1 MDINSKIKII
11 YKYLAIIL
19 MFGLSN
25 FLTTAHAENY
35 TIEKIINGIDAN
47 VIFMR
52 HALAPGI
59 GDPNNFKIGD
69 CSTQRNL
76 NETGIAQA
84 VLIGKQL
91 KENSIQFNK
100 IYSSQ
105 WCRCY
110 QTATLLDLGKVH
122 EFAGLNSIFQNF
134 VSRRETLQKLE
145 QKLSE
150 IPSDQLIIFITHQV
164 NIQAITKK
172 NVASGEM
179 VAFNTSTKK
188 SHKINLSIQK

>member
-1 MDINSKIKII
+1 MFLGSNSVRHLNAAVFSNWP
-11 YKYLAIIL
+11 YLAYLTLENIIVDDVAACL
-19 MFGLSN
+19 
-25 FLTTAHAENY
+25 E
-35 TIEKIINGIDAN
+35 
-47 VIFMR
+47 
-52 HALAPGI
+52 
-59 GDPNNFKIGD
+59 
-69 CSTQRNL
+69 
-76 NETGIAQA
+76 
-84 VLIGKQL
+84 LIGKQL

-150 IPSDQLIIFITHQV
+150 ISLNKLVIFVTHQV

-188 SHKINLSIQK
+188 SHKINLSVQ

>member
-19 MFGLSN
+19 MLGLSN
-25 FLTTAHAENY
+25 FLTKANAENY
-35 TIEKIINGIDAN
+35 SIEEIINDIDAN

-91 KENSIQFNK
+91 KKNSIQFNK

-150 IPSDQLIIFITHQV
+150 ISLNKLVIFVTHQV

-172 NVASGEM
+172 NTASGEM
-179 VAFNTSTKK
+179 IVFNTSTKK
-188 SHKINLSIQK
+188 SHKINLSVQ

>member
-1 MDINSKIKII
+1 MKIKII

-19 MFGLSN
+19 MLGLSN
-25 FLTTAHAENY
+25 FLTKANAENY
-35 TIEKIINGIDAN
+35 SIEEIINDIDAN

-91 KENSIQFNK
+91 KKNSIQFNK

-134 VSRRETLQKLE
+134 VSRRKTLQKLE

-150 IPSDQLIIFITHQV
+150 ISLNKLVIFVTHQV

-188 SHKINLSIQK
+188 SHKINLSVQ

>member
-1 MDINSKIKII
+1 MDINSKVKII
-11 YKYLAIIL
+11 YKCIAIIL
-19 MFGLSN
+19 IFGLSN
-25 FLTTAHAENY
+25 LLTKAHAENY
-35 TIEKIINGIDAN
+35 SIRKIIEDIDAN

-59 GDPNNFKIGD
+59 GDPKNFKIDD

-76 NETGIAQA
+76 NEIGIAQA
-84 VLIGKQL
+84 VSIGKQL
-91 KENSIQFNK
+91 KENFIRFNK

-110 QTATLLDLGKVH
+110 QTATLLDLGIVH

-145 QKLSE
+145 RKLSE
-150 IPSDQLIIFITHQV
+150 ISLNKLVIFVTHQV

-188 SHKINLSIQK
+188 SHKINLSVQ

>member
-19 MFGLSN
+19 MLGLSN
-25 FLTTAHAENY
+25 FLTKANAENY
-35 TIEKIINGIDAN
+35 SIEEIINDVDAN

-91 KENSIQFNK
+91 KKNSIQFNK

-134 VSRRETLQKLE
+134 VSRRKTLQKLE

-150 IPSDQLIIFITHQV
+150 ISLNKLVIFVTHQV

-188 SHKINLSIQK
+188 SHKINLSIQR

>member
-1 MDINSKIKII
+1 MDINSKVKII
-11 YKYLAIIL
+11 YKCIVIIL
-19 MFGLSN
+19 IFGLSN
-25 FLTTAHAENY
+25 FLTKAHAENY
-35 TIEKIINGIDAN
+35 SIRKIIKNIDAN

-59 GDPNNFKIGD
+59 GDPKNFKIDD

-76 NETGIAQA
+76 NEIGIAQA
-84 VLIGKQL
+84 ISIGKQL
-91 KENSIQFNK
+91 KENFIRFNK

-110 QTATLLDLGKVH
+110 QTATLLDLGIVH

-145 QKLSE
+145 RKLSE
-150 IPSDQLIIFITHQV
+150 ISLNKLVIFVTHQV

-188 SHKINLSIQK
+188 SHKINLSAQ

>member
-1 MDINSKIKII
+1 MGINSKIKII
-11 YKYLAIIL
+11 YMYLAIIL

-25 FLTTAHAENY
+25 FLTKAHAENY
-35 TIEKIINGIDAN
+35 TIEEIINDIDAN
-47 VIFMR
+47 VIFIR

-91 KENSIQFNK
+91 KEKSIQFNK

-150 IPSDQLIIFITHQV
+150 ISLNKLVIFVTHQV

-188 SHKINLSIQK
+188 SHKINLSVQ

>member
-1 MDINSKIKII
+1 MDKNLKVKII
-11 YKYLAIIL
+11 YKYVVIIL

-25 FLTTAHAENY
+25 FLTKAHAGNY
-35 TIEKIINGIDAN
+35 SIEEIIKDIDAN

-91 KENSIQFNK
+91 KKNSIQFNK

-150 IPSDQLIIFITHQV
+150 ISLNKLVIFVTHQV

-188 SHKINLSIQK
+188 SHKINLSIQR

>member
-1 MDINSKIKII
+1 MDINSKVKII
-11 YKYLAIIL
+11 YKCIAIIL
-19 MFGLSN
+19 IFGLSN
-25 FLTTAHAENY
+25 LLTKAHAENY
-35 TIEKIINGIDAN
+35 SIEEIINGIDAN

-91 KENSIQFNK
+91 KKNSIQFNK

-110 QTATLLDLGKVH
+110 QTATLLDLGIVH

-134 VSRRETLQKLE
+134 VSRKETLQKLE

-150 IPSDQLIIFITHQV
+150 ISLNELVIFVTHQV

-188 SHKINLSIQK
+188 SHKINLSAQ

>member
-19 MFGLSN
+19 MLGLSN
-25 FLTTAHAENY
+25 FLTKANAENY
-35 TIEKIINGIDAN
+35 SIEEIINDVDAN
-47 VIFMR
+47 VIFIR

-91 KENSIQFNK
+91 KKNSIQFNK

-134 VSRRETLQKLE
+134 VSRRKTLQKLE

-150 IPSDQLIIFITHQV
+150 ISLNKLVIFVTHQV

-188 SHKINLSIQK
+188 SHKINLSVQ

>member
-1 MDINSKIKII
+1 
-11 YKYLAIIL
+11 

-25 FLTTAHAENY
+25 FLTKAHAENY
-35 TIEKIINGIDAN
+35 TIKEIINDIDAN

-91 KENSIQFNK
+91 KKNSIQFNK

-110 QTATLLDLGKVH
+110 QTATLLDLGIVR
-122 EFAGLNSIFQNF
+122 FAIKFFSKFK
-134 VSRRETLQKLE
+134 S
-145 QKLSE
+145 
-150 IPSDQLIIFITHQV
+150 FI
-164 NIQAITKK
+164 
-172 NVASGEM
+172 S
-179 VAFNTSTKK
+179 
-188 SHKINLSIQK
+188 

>member
-1 MDINSKIKII
+1 MDINLKVKII

-19 MFGLSN
+19 MLGLSN
-25 FLTTAHAENY
+25 FLTKANAENY
-35 TIEKIINGIDAN
+35 SIEEIINDIDAN

-91 KENSIQFNK
+91 KEK
-100 IYSSQ
+100 Y
-105 WCRCY
+105 
-110 QTATLLDLGKVH
+110 
-122 EFAGLNSIFQNF
+122 
-134 VSRRETLQKLE
+134 
-145 QKLSE
+145 
-150 IPSDQLIIFITHQV
+150 
-164 NIQAITKK
+164 IQANGVDVIKLQPYLIW
-172 NVASGEM
+172 V
-179 VAFNTSTKK
+179 
-188 SHKINLSIQK
+188 

>member
-1 MDINSKIKII
+1 MNINSKIKII

-19 MFGLSN
+19 MLGLSN
-25 FLTTAHAENY
+25 FLTKANAENY
-35 TIEKIINGIDAN
+35 TIEEIINDINAN

-91 KENSIQFNK
+91 KKNSIQFNK

-134 VSRRETLQKLE
+134 VSRRKTLQKLE

-150 IPSDQLIIFITHQV
+150 ISLNKLVIFVTHQV

-188 SHKINLSIQK
+188 SHKINLSVQ

>member
-1 MDINSKIKII
+1 MDINLKIKII

-25 FLTTAHAENY
+25 FLTKAHAENY
-35 TIEKIINGIDAN
+35 TIEEIINDIDAN

-91 KENSIQFNK
+91 KEKSIQFNK

-134 VSRRETLQKLE
+134 VSRKETLQKLE

-150 IPSDQLIIFITHQV
+150 ISLSKLVIFVTHQV

-172 NVASGEM
+172 NAASGEM
-179 VAFNTSTKK
+179 VAFNTSTKE
-188 SHKINLSIQK
+188 SHKINLLIQ

>member
-1 MDINSKIKII
+1 MTTISKVKII
-11 YKYLAIIL
+11 YICLIIIFI
-19 MFGLSN
+19 FGLSN
-25 FLTTAHAENY
+25 FPTKAYAENSNV
-35 TIEKIINGIDAN
+35 ERIIRDIDAN

-52 HALAPGI
+52 HTLAPGI

-76 NETGIAQA
+76 NKIGISQA

-91 KENSIQFNK
+91 KENSIQFNT

-134 VSRRETLQKLE
+134 VSRKETLQMLE
-145 QKLSE
+145 KKLSE
-150 IPSDQLIIFITHQV
+150 ISLNNLVIFVTHQV

-179 VAFNTSTKK
+179 VAFNTLTKR
-188 SHKINLSIQK
+188 SHKINLLIQ

>member
-1 MDINSKIKII
+1 MTTISKVKII
-11 YKYLAIIL
+11 YICLIIIFI
-19 MFGLSN
+19 FGLSN
-25 FLTTAHAENY
+25 FPTKAYAENSNV
-35 TIEKIINGIDAN
+35 KRIIRDVDAN

-52 HALAPGI
+52 HTLAPGI

-76 NETGIAQA
+76 NKIGISQA

-91 KENSIQFNK
+91 KENSIQFNT

-134 VSRRETLQKLE
+134 VSRKETLQMLE
-145 QKLSE
+145 KKLSE
-150 IPSDQLIIFITHQV
+150 ISLNDLVIFVTHQV

-179 VAFNTSTKK
+179 VAFNTLTKK
-188 SHKINLSIQK
+188 SHKINLLIQ

>member
-1 MDINSKIKII
+1 
-11 YKYLAIIL
+11 

-150 IPSDQLIIFITHQV
+150 ISLNKLVIFVTHQV

-188 SHKINLSIQK
+188 SHKINLSIQR

>member
-19 MFGLSN
+19 MLGLSN
-25 FLTTAHAENY
+25 FLTKANAENY
-35 TIEKIINGIDAN
+35 SIEEIINDIDAN

-59 GDPNNFKIGD
+59 GDPNNFRIGD

-91 KENSIQFNK
+91 KKNSIQFNK

-134 VSRRETLQKLE
+134 VSRRKILQKLE

-150 IPSDQLIIFITHQV
+150 ISSNKLVIFVTHQV

-172 NVASGEM
+172 NVASGGM

-188 SHKINLSIQK
+188 SHKINLSVQ

>member
-19 MFGLSN
+19 MLGLSN
-25 FLTTAHAENY
+25 FLTKAHAENY
-35 TIEKIINGIDAN
+35 TIKEIINDINAN

-91 KENSIQFNK
+91 KKNSIQFNK

-150 IPSDQLIIFITHQV
+150 ISLNKLVIFVTHQV

-188 SHKINLSIQK
+188 SHKINLSVQ

>member
-1 MDINSKIKII
+1 MGINSKIKII

-25 FLTTAHAENY
+25 FLTKAQAENY
-35 TIEKIINGIDAN
+35 TIEEIINGIDAN

-91 KENSIQFNK
+91 KEKSIQFNK

-134 VSRRETLQKLE
+134 VSRKETLQKLE

-150 IPSDQLIIFITHQV
+150 ISLSKLVIFVTHQV

-172 NVASGEM
+172 NAASGEM
-179 VAFNTSTKK
+179 VAFNTSTKE
-188 SHKINLSIQK
+188 SHKINLLIQ

>member
-1 MDINSKIKII
+1 MDINLKIKII

-19 MFGLSN
+19 MLGLSN
-25 FLTTAHAENY
+25 FLTKANAENY
-35 TIEKIINGIDAN
+35 SVEEIINDIDAN

-91 KENSIQFNK
+91 KKNSIQFNK

-134 VSRRETLQKLE
+134 VSRRKTLQKLE

-150 IPSDQLIIFITHQV
+150 ISLNKLVIFVTHQV

-188 SHKINLSIQK
+188 SHKINLSVQ

>member
-1 MDINSKIKII
+1 MTTTSKVKII
-11 YKYLAIIL
+11 YICLIIIFI
-19 MFGLSN
+19 FGLSN
-25 FLTTAHAENY
+25 FPTKTYAENSNL
-35 TIEKIINGIDAN
+35 ERIIRDIDAN
-47 VIFMR
+47 VIFLR

-150 IPSDQLIIFITHQV
+150 ISLNKLVIFVTHQV

-188 SHKINLSIQK
+188 SHKINLSVQ

>member
-19 MFGLSN
+19 MLGLSN
-25 FLTTAHAENY
+25 FLTKANAENY
-35 TIEKIINGIDAN
+35 SIEEIINDINAN

-91 KENSIQFNK
+91 KKNSIQFNK

-150 IPSDQLIIFITHQV
+150 IPLNKLIIFVTHQV

-188 SHKINLSIQK
+188 SHKINLSIQR

>member
-1 MDINSKIKII
+1 MDINLKIKII

-19 MFGLSN
+19 MLGLSN
-25 FLTTAHAENY
+25 FLTKANAENY
-35 TIEKIINGIDAN
+35 TIEEIINDINAN

-91 KENSIQFNK
+91 KKNSIQFNK

-134 VSRRETLQKLE
+134 VSRRKTLQKLE

-150 IPSDQLIIFITHQV
+150 ISLNKLVIFVTHQV

-188 SHKINLSIQK
+188 SHKINLSVQ

>member
-1 MDINSKIKII
+1 
-11 YKYLAIIL
+11 

-91 KENSIQFNK
+91 KKNSIQFNK

-150 IPSDQLIIFITHQV
+150 IPLNKLIIFVTHQV

-188 SHKINLSIQK
+188 SHKINLSIQR

>member
-19 MFGLSN
+19 MLGLSN
-25 FLTTAHAENY
+25 FLTKANAENY
-35 TIEKIINGIDAN
+35 SIEEIINDIDAN

-76 NETGIAQA
+76 NDTGIAQA

-91 KENSIQFNK
+91 KKNSIQFNK

-134 VSRRETLQKLE
+134 VSRRKTLQKLE

-150 IPSDQLIIFITHQV
+150 ISLNKLVIFVTHQV

-188 SHKINLSIQK
+188 SHKINLSVQ

>member
-1 MDINSKIKII
+1 
-11 YKYLAIIL
+11 

-110 QTATLLDLGKVH
+110 QTATLLGLGKVH

-150 IPSDQLIIFITHQV
+150 IPLNKLVIFVTHQV

-188 SHKINLSIQK
+188 SHKINLSIQR

>member
-1 MDINSKIKII
+1 MDINLKVKII

-19 MFGLSN
+19 MLGLSN
-25 FLTTAHAENY
+25 FLTKANAENY
-35 TIEKIINGIDAN
+35 SIEEIINDIDAN

-91 KENSIQFNK
+91 KKNSIQFNK

-134 VSRRETLQKLE
+134 ASRRKTLQKLE

-150 IPSDQLIIFITHQV
+150 ISLNKLVIFVTHQV

-172 NVASGEM
+172 NVAPGEI

-188 SHKINLSIQK
+188 SHKINLSVQ

>member
-1 MDINSKIKII
+1 MDINLKIKII

-19 MFGLSN
+19 MLGLSN
-25 FLTTAHAENY
+25 FLTKANAENY
-35 TIEKIINGIDAN
+35 SIEEIINDIDAN

-91 KENSIQFNK
+91 KKNSIQFNK

-134 VSRRETLQKLE
+134 VSRRKTLQKLE

-150 IPSDQLIIFITHQV
+150 ISLNKLVIFVTHQV

-188 SHKINLSIQK
+188 SHKINLSVQ

>member
-1 MDINSKIKII
+1 MGINSKIKII

-19 MFGLSN
+19 MLGLSN
-25 FLTTAHAENY
+25 FLTKANAENY
-35 TIEKIINGIDAN
+35 SIEEIINDIDAN

-91 KENSIQFNK
+91 KKNSIQFNK

-150 IPSDQLIIFITHQV
+150 ISLNKLVIFVTHQV

-188 SHKINLSIQK
+188 SHKINLSVQ

>member
-1 MDINSKIKII
+1 MNINSKIKII

-19 MFGLSN
+19 MLGLSN
-25 FLTTAHAENY
+25 FLTKANAENY
-35 TIEKIINGIDAN
+35 TIEEIINDINAN

-150 IPSDQLIIFITHQV
+150 ISLNKLVIFVTHQV

-188 SHKINLSIQK
+188 SHKINLSVQ

>member
-1 MDINSKIKII
+1 MGINSKIKII

-19 MFGLSN
+19 MFVLSN
-25 FLTTAHAENY
+25 FLTKAHAENY
-35 TIEKIINGIDAN
+35 TIEEIINDIDAN

-84 VLIGKQL
+84 VVIGKQL
-91 KENSIQFNK
+91 KEKSIQFNK

-134 VSRRETLQKLE
+134 VSRKETLQKLE

-150 IPSDQLIIFITHQV
+150 ISLSKLVIFVTHQV

-172 NVASGEM
+172 NAASGEM
-179 VAFNTSTKK
+179 VAFNTSTKE
-188 SHKINLSIQK
+188 SHKINLLIQ

>member
-1 MDINSKIKII
+1 MNINSKIKII

-19 MFGLSN
+19 MLGLSN
-25 FLTTAHAENY
+25 FLTKANAENY
-35 TIEKIINGIDAN
+35 TIEEIINDINAN

-91 KENSIQFNK
+91 KKNSIQFNK

-150 IPSDQLIIFITHQV
+150 ISLNKLVIFVTHQV

-188 SHKINLSIQK
+188 SHKINLSVQ

>member
-19 MFGLSN
+19 MLGLSN
-25 FLTTAHAENY
+25 FLTKANAENY
-35 TIEKIINGIDAN
+35 SIEEIINDIDAN

-52 HALAPGI
+52 HTLAPGI

-91 KENSIQFNK
+91 KKNSIQFNK

-150 IPSDQLIIFITHQV
+150 ISLNKLVIFVTHQV

-188 SHKINLSIQK
+188 SHKINLSVQ

>member
-1 MDINSKIKII
+1 MTTISKVKII
-11 YKYLAIIL
+11 YICLIIIFI
-19 MFGLSN
+19 FGLSN
-25 FLTTAHAENY
+25 FPTKTYAENSNL
-35 TIEKIINGIDAN
+35 ERIIRDIDAN
-47 VIFMR
+47 VIFLR

-150 IPSDQLIIFITHQV
+150 ISLNKLVIFVTHQV

-188 SHKINLSIQK
+188 SHKINLSVHR

>member
-19 MFGLSN
+19 MLGLSN
-25 FLTTAHAENY
+25 FLTKANAENY
-35 TIEKIINGIDAN
+35 SIEEIINDIDAN

-91 KENSIQFNK
+91 KKNSIQFNK

-134 VSRRETLQKLE
+134 VSRRKTLQKLE

-150 IPSDQLIIFITHQV
+150 ISLNKLVIFVTHQV

-188 SHKINLSIQK
+188 SHKINLSVQ

>member
-19 MFGLSN
+19 MLGLSN
-25 FLTTAHAENY
+25 FLTKAHAENY
-35 TIEKIINGIDAN
+35 TIKEIINYINSN

-91 KENSIQFNK
+91 KKNSIQFNK

-150 IPSDQLIIFITHQV
+150 ISLNKLVIFVTHQV

-188 SHKINLSIQK
+188 SHKINLSVQ